1 MGLFD
6 RIFDKKICAIC
17 GGEIGLLGNR
27 KLEDG
32 NLCKECAR
40 KLSPYLTD
48 RRASTVE
55 EIRQHLIYRERNQR
69 VLLGVKPTRAFGHG
83 HTKVYVDENQGTFFV
98 TRESNYL
105 PHNPDVFSVS
115 QVIGVRPSIH
125 ENRTELYHHDKEG
138 RRVPYSPRRYQV
150 EYRFDVAIDLNTPF
164 CNRIEFEMSGNR
176 PDSPR
181 STLYRDLEAECV
193 DLQNYLNPANYA
205 GFAATAMVAGSTPV
219 QAPAAADASRP
230 VTSSKPT
237 RSARAA
243 SPIAVEPALDPG
255 QWKCEC
261 GQVNAGKFCTNCG
274 TKKPVIYRCDK
285 CGWMPA
291 DPQNLPKFC
300 PNCGDPFNEEDMA

>member
-1 MGLFD
+1 MGLFN
-6 RIFDKKICAIC
+6 IFDKKVCAIC

-32 NLCKECAR
+32 NLCKECAK

-48 RRASTVE
+48 RRQSTVE
-55 EIRQHLIYRERNQR
+55 EIRQHLQYREDNKR
-69 VLLGVKPTRAFGHG
+69 VLLAFNPTRAFGHG
-83 HTKVYVDENQGTFFV
+83 YTKVYVDENQGMFII
-98 TRESNYL
+98 TREKNYI

-125 ENRTELYHHDKEG
+125 ENRTELYHHDRDG

-164 CNRIEFEMSGNR
+164 CNRIEFEVSSDR

-181 STLYRDLEAECV
+181 TALYAELEAECV
-193 DLQNYLNPANYA
+193 DLQNYLTPANYA
-205 GFAATAMVAGSTPV
+205 SFAPTAMVAGS
-219 QAPAAADASRP
+219 APAAAAASRP
-230 VTSSKPT
+230 TGAAKPT
-237 RSARAA
+237 RSAQAA
-243 SPIAVEPALDPG
+243 PIAVEPALDPG

-261 GQVNAGKFCTNCG
+261 GSINSGKFCTNCG

-285 CGWMPA
+285 CGWMPP
-291 DPQNLPKFC
+291 DPASLPKFC

>member
-6 RIFDKKICAIC
+6 KLFDKKICAIC

-27 KLEDG
+27 KLVDG

-40 KLSPYLTD
+40 KLSPFLTD
-48 RRASTVE
+48 RRQSTVA
-55 EIRQHLIYRERNQR
+55 EIARHLQYREQNQR
-69 VLLGVKPTRAFGHG
+69 VLLAMNPTRAFGHG
-83 HTKVYVDENQGTFFV
+83 SAKVYVDENMGAFFIS
-98 TRESNYL
+98 RDRNYT
-105 PHNPDVFSVS
+105 PNNPDVFSVS
-115 QVIGVRPSIH
+115 QVIGIRPTVH
-125 ENRTELYHHDKEG
+125 ENRTELYHHDREG
-138 RRVPYSPRRYQV
+138 RRVPYNPRRYQV
-150 EYRFDVAIDLNTPF
+150 DYRFDISIDLNTPF
-164 CNRIEFEMSGNR
+164 CNRIDFELSGDR

-181 STLYRDLEAECV
+181 SALYQELEAECA

-205 GFAATAMVAGSTPV
+205 GFAPTAMVAGS
-219 QAPAAADASRP
+219 APAAQPAAPEAARVS
-230 VTSSKPT
+230 PT
-237 RSARAA
+237 RPARVAPA
-243 SPIAVEPALDPG
+243 TIAVEPALEPG

-291 DPQNLPKFC
+291 DVENLPKFC